1 MKGTY
6 KLSIAK
12 LSIAIFGLLLAIP
25 AVLSA
30 KPEPPRDHPAYL
42 HALTDLRTARAH
54 LQRPDGGELHEQERE
69 AVHEIDKAIDEIK
82 KASIDDGKN
91 IDQHEPVDAHLP
103 WSGHLHQSRDL
114 LDKAHHDVAQEEDNP
129 ETRGL
134 QARVLQHIDRAH
146 HHVDEALAIAEAH

>member
-1 MKGTY
+1 MKT
-6 KLSIAK
+6 LSRFA
-12 LSIAIFGLLLAIP
+12 LVAAALAFLLPLTSQNIHAQG
-25 AVLSA
+25 
-30 KPEPPRDHPAYL
+30 RHPAYI
-42 HALTDLRTARAH
+42 HALADLRDARAH
-54 LQRPDGGELHEQERE
+54 LQHRPDGSPIHVEERQAIE
-69 AVHEIDKAIDEIK
+69 EINHAIDEIK